1 MIILDACVIRGMR
14 LDGSDVDVL
23 RAIVA
28 TGTEQVGAPSIAVEE
43 LAAQKALE
51 YLEAHRVA
59 VRALRQLALKSHRTE
74 PKLEEPDA
82 EGVREMWRRKY
93 DFLQVLPTSG
103 AAASEGLYREANVLP
118 PATTK
123 GDGNKKVKVGARDV
137 AIWLT
142 AVEYAREHPDETVY
156 FVSSNH
162 TDFTKG
168 EGRYPAPMDNDVA
181 DLGNRFVHLTNLA
194 ELLKTLAPKVEID
207 AAEVH
212 GLLEQH
218 TEYIAYRFHGA
229 WKIGIPTPFD
239 IRTREGEV
247 ETAQSWVF
255 PEQVRVRLVD
265 IRDIEAYRLGATS
278 WVVATARWEFVGLA
292 IGKTLFQG
300 ACTREIRILFP
311 TQLEDEHTP
320 EFIKTGMVLP
330 VENASAVDWP
340 PMMRGWDYARHVFQ
354 AAEAEG
360 RRLTEV
366 ETIMT
371 MVRTLSLL
379 LQNNELD
386 LSAYPPYQPLQLTL
400 PAAVPGVTEGEQPE
414 AEE

>member
-194 ELLKTLAPKVEID
+194 ELLKTLARRSRSTQRKYTASWNSTRSTSLTASTE
-207 AAEVH
+207 H
-212 GLLEQH
+212 GRSASPRPS
-218 TEYIAYRFHGA
+218 TSAPGKARSKRPRAGCSPSRSA
-229 WKIGIPTPFD
+229 CDSSTSGTSRPT
-239 IRTREGEV
+239 G
-247 ETAQSWVF
+247 
-255 PEQVRVRLVD
+255 
-265 IRDIEAYRLGATS
+265 
-278 WVVATARWEFVGLA
+278 
-292 IGKTLFQG
+292 
-300 ACTREIRILFP
+300 
-311 TQLEDEHTP
+311 
-320 EFIKTGMVLP
+320 
-330 VENASAVDWP
+330 SAP
-340 PMMRGWDYARHVFQ
+340 PAG
-354 AAEAEG
+354 
-360 RRLTEV
+360 
-366 ETIMT
+366 
-371 MVRTLSLL
+371 S
-379 LQNNELD
+379 
-386 LSAYPPYQPLQLTL
+386 
-400 PAAVPGVTEGEQPE
+400 
-414 AEE
+414 